1 MQEWEWSLIHSIT
14 GKWIVCRFPVFFLRT
29 GKESAILYAMSRK
42 KAVVRKP
49 KIKKKTD
56 YYDYSLLAVII
67 LLTCFGLVMLYS
79 TSSYM
84 AELNHGDDMY
94 YFKKQAA
101 ISLACIIAALAI
113 SKIDYHILTRFTG
126 VIYGVAAVLM
136 LLVKTPLG
144 RSANGARRWLNLGP
158 LSFQPSE
165 LAKIAVIVCLSYMIK
180 YGKKDWYTESLYDAG
195 RKWRCACIHNICIY
209 R

>member
-1 MQEWEWSLIHSIT
+1 MIKT

-84 AELNHGDDMY
+84 AELNYGDDMY

-126 VIYGVAAVLM
+126 QDTSWTKRKWSASMAESGTIVISAV
-136 LLVKTPLG
+136 
-144 RSANGARRWLNLGP
+144 GACEDCSDR
-158 LSFQPSE
+158 LSF
-165 LAKIAVIVCLSYMIK
+165 LYDCK
-180 YGKKDWYTESLYDAG
+180 YGKKDWYTERLYDAG

>member
-1 MQEWEWSLIHSIT
+1 MIHSIT
-14 GKWIVCRFPVFFLRT
+14 GGRIVCRFPVFFLRT

-84 AELNHGDDMY
+84 AELNYGDDMY

-101 ISLACIIAALAI
+101 IYRGYLWCSSSADAAGQDTSWTKRKWSASMAESGTIVI
-113 SKIDYHILTRFTG
+113 S
-126 VIYGVAAVLM
+126 AV
-136 LLVKTPLG
+136 
-144 RSANGARRWLNLGP
+144 GAREDCSDR
-158 LSFQPSE
+158 LSF
-165 LAKIAVIVCLSYMIK
+165 LYDRK
-180 YGKKDWYTESLYDAG
+180 YGKKDWYTERLYDAG

>member
-1 MQEWEWSLIHSIT
+1 
-14 GKWIVCRFPVFFLRT
+14 
-29 GKESAILYAMSRK
+29 
-42 KAVVRKP
+42 
-49 KIKKKTD
+49 
-56 YYDYSLLAVII
+56 
-67 LLTCFGLVMLYS
+67 MLYS

-84 AELNHGDDMY
+84 AELNYGDDMY

-158 LSFQPSE
+158 LSFQRR
-165 LAKIAVIVCLSYMIK
+165 
-180 YGKKDWYTESLYDAG
+180 SL
-195 RKWRCACIHNICIY
+195 RRLQ
-209 R
+209 

>member
-1 MQEWEWSLIHSIT
+1 MIHSIT
-14 GKWIVCRFPVFFLRT
+14 GGRIVCRFPVFFLRT

-84 AELNHGDDMY
+84 AELNYGDDMY

-113 SKIDYHILTRFTG
+113 SQIDYHVLTRFTG
-126 VIYGVAAVLM
+126 VIYGVAADAAGQDTSWT
-136 LLVKTPLG
+136 K
-144 RSANGARRWLNLGP
+144 RKWSASMAESGTIVISAVGAREDCSDR
-158 LSFQPSE
+158 LSF
-165 LAKIAVIVCLSYMIK
+165 LYDRK
-180 YGKKDWYTESLYDAG
+180 YGKKDWYTERLYDAG

>member
-1 MQEWEWSLIHSIT
+1 
-14 GKWIVCRFPVFFLRT
+14 
-29 GKESAILYAMSRK
+29 
-42 KAVVRKP
+42 
-49 KIKKKTD
+49 
-56 YYDYSLLAVII
+56 
-67 LLTCFGLVMLYS
+67 MLYS

-84 AELNHGDDMY
+84 AELNYGDDMY

-113 SKIDYHILTRFTG
+113 SQIDYHILTRFTG

-144 RSANGARRWLNLGP
+144 RSANGARRWLNLGL

-165 LAKIAVIVCLSYMIK
+165 LANCSDRLSFLYDRK
-180 YGKKDWYTESLYDAG
+180 YGKKDWYTERLYDAG